1 MKWIIWWCA
10 LMVILPFLYLFWW
23 KKRWRVLWGV
33 IILAVLVVGYI
44 LPGEYARSILATK
57 IGKEKPAQQL
67 EEVFQTI
74 PNAEPNP
81 NDPEKLKLEKSILK
95 LQREIQKDL
104 EKFPRE
110 AEQEKQ
116 KEEWLKILEK
126 KSHER
131 RLINNWVEKWGQK
144 ENSRALLFCGEEFN
158 EQLATNRD
166 KLWTAKEY
174 NIIDFG
180 STESSSP
187 EFLQKKVA
195 EICKQEKN
203 YEEKLEGHSPTI
215 WLKNIDKITNPELE
229 NELVKIIDPKQNT
242 NLGKQQVERS
252 FYFLGKKIRINK
264 VEEIID
270 LSQFTLVA
278 TTSVS
283 NPKLSNKIKAE
294 LKPIEPFFDKYRWII
309 FGVSTTMEIIVL
321 LWLTRSRKKEKK
333 VISKN

>member
-1 MKWIIWWCA
+1 
-10 LMVILPFLYLFWW
+10 
-23 KKRWRVLWGV
+23 
-33 IILAVLVVGYI
+33 GYI
-44 LPGEYARSILATK
+44 LPGEYARSILATE
-57 IGKEKPAQQL
+57 IEKEKPAQQL
-67 EEVFQTI
+67 EKVFQTI

-81 NDPEKLKLEKSILK
+81 NDSEKLKLEKSILK

-126 KSHER
+126 KSHE
-131 RLINNWVEKWGQK
+131 Q
-144 ENSRALLFCGEEFN
+144 
-158 EQLATNRD
+158 
-166 KLWTAKEY
+166 Y
-174 NIIDFG
+174 NVIDFG

-203 YEEKLEGHSPTI
+203 YEEKLEGYSPTI

-252 FYFLGKKIRINK
+252 FYFLEKKIRINK

-283 NPKLSNKIKAE
+283 NPKLSNKIKA
-294 LKPIEPFFDKYRWII
+294 
-309 FGVSTTMEIIVL
+309 
-321 LWLTRSRKKEKK
+321 
-333 VISKN
+333 